1 MSSFTSSSRRSAGTY
16 LQENSYPEQYSSV
29 EALLGVVALGGGDC
43 PRMISGDGVRVGGYS
58 STMRLSMMKL

>member
-16 LQENSYPEQYSSV
+16 RQENSYPEQCSSM
-29 EALLGVVALGGGDC
+29 EALLGVVALGGDC

>member
-1 MSSFTSSSRRSAGTY
+1 MSPSTSFPRRSVGKY
-16 LQENSYPEQYSSV
+16 LQESSYPEQCSSV
-29 EALLGVVALGGGDC
+29 EALLGVVALGEDC